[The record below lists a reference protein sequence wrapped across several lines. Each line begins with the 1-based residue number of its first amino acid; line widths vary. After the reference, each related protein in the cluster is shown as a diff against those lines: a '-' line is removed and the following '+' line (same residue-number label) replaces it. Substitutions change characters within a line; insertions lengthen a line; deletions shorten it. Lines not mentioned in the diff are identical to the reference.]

1 MVNDIHYYDESAE
14 YTDEFYKTERL
25 ALQNRYNDMKKKAS
39 ECRTE
44 YQEMRE
50 KTKYYL
56 KIGIGLVIAYWIF
69 YVPVL
74 RHLSGGANRVAKLG
88 GYILIG
94 YSSLYYLFLIRKIW
108 DFFLEGDSSIG
119 RWFARETKYT
129 SLTSLAEQYEKEAA
143 EAEKTRKM
151 IEKKMK
157 EKE

>member
-1 MVNDIHYYDESAE
+1 MINDIHYYDESAE

-25 ALQNRYNDMKKKAS
+25 ALQNRYNDMIKKAS

-56 KIGIGLVIAYWIF
+56 KIGIGLAMAYWLF
-69 YVPVL
+69 YLPIL
-74 RHLSGGANRVAKLG
+74 TRLSGGANRVAKLG

-94 YSSLYYLFLIRKIW
+94 YSSLYYLFLLRKIW
-108 DFFLEGDSSIG
+108 DLLLEGESGIG
-119 RWFARETKYT
+119 KWFARETKYT

-143 EAEKTRKM
+143 EAEKMRKM
-151 IEKKMK
+151 MEEKIKP
-157 EKE
+157 